1 MNDSVFEAVET
12 SSRVLRLD
20 FSSIEFAKLAEEQD
34 VKRLLAIYYQQD
46 LTTEVFHAFD
56 GEEYVHG

>member
-1 MNDSVFEAVET
+1 M
-12 SSRVLRLD
+12 
-20 FSSIEFAKLAEEQD
+20 KLAEEQD

-46 LTTEVFHAFD
+46 LTTEVFHDFD

>member
-1 MNDSVFEAVET
+1 MDAGGGA
-12 SSRVLRLD
+12 LRQNKKSNGD
-20 FSSIEFAKLAEEQD
+20 HGSQVRRANEQD

-46 LTTEVFHAFD
+46 LTTEFFPDHD